1 MHVCCFCFHLFCL
14 FLVIVIALPLFHIVL
29 AAATAEYSKGLILP
43 RCESENVLR
52 KMTVGTKI
60 ASRANSL
67 SIGAPVF
74 SNITSGLWCV
84 WGCVDM
90 CVCGGVCGYV
100 WVWGGVWVCV
110 CVCMQVHVLLT
121 CVCVCLR
128 MVGR

>member
-100 WVWGGVWVCV
+100 CVWGGVWVCV